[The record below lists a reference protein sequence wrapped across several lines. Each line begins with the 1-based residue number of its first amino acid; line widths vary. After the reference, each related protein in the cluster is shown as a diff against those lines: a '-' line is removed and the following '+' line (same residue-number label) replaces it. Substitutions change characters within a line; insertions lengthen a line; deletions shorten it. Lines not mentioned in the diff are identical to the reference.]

1 MTALFASV
9 LPPLPA
15 CTVVCCG
22 IDLHSEAQQWHDA
35 ALAGASSAERLH
47 AARCRHAMDA
57 TRHLAGRALVRAMLV
72 RELGLQTGA
81 TEFCVNQWGKP
92 LLPDSGIEFS
102 IAHAG
107 DIVVAAFCRR
117 CPVGVD
123 IEQADADADVAAMA
137 SIFHPAE
144 RAALLALPEPQ
155 ARLALQRCWTRKEA
169 VIKALGEGFSRPLD
183 SFIVSVGEQEHDWL
197 LQAPDS
203 AESGRRFDWSVA
215 GLPQRPGYHGSVV
228 AMGPGLPVL
237 YYPPLIL

>member
-1 MTALFASV
+1 MTALFASM
-9 LPPLPA
+9 LPSLPA
-15 CTVVCCG
+15 AAVVCCG
-22 IDLHSEAQQWHDA
+22 IDLHSQPQQWHDA
-35 ALAGASSAERLH
+35 ALASASASERLH
-47 AARCRHAMDA
+47 AARFRHAMDA

-72 RELGLQTGA
+72 RELGAQLGA

-117 CPVGVD
+117 CPVGID
-123 IEQADADADVAAMA
+123 IEQADADTDVATMA

-144 RAALLALPEPQ
+144 RAALLAMPAPQ

-183 SFIVSVGEQEHDWL
+183 SFIVSVGVEEHNWL

-203 AESGRRFDWSVA
+203 AVQEWSVA
-215 GLPQRPGYHGSVV
+215 GLPQRPGYYASVA
-228 AMGPGLPVL
+228 AMGPGLSVL

>member
-1 MTALFASV
+1 MTALFASM

-15 CTVVCCG
+15 ATVVCCG
-22 IDLHSEAQQWHDA
+22 IDLHSQPRQWHDA
-35 ALAGASSAERLH
+35 ALVNTSAAERLH
-47 AARCRHAMDA
+47 AARFRHAMDA

-72 RELGLQTGA
+72 RELGPQLGA
-81 TEFCVNQWGKP
+81 AEFCVNQWGKP

-107 DIVVAAFCRR
+107 DIVLAAFCRH
-117 CPVGVD
+117 CPVGID
-123 IEQADADADVAAMA
+123 IDQADADTDIAVMA
-137 SIFHPAE
+137 HIFHPAE
-144 RAALLALPEPQ
+144 RDVLLQLLSLPEPQ

-183 SFIVSVGEQEHDWL
+183 SFIVSVDVEEHDWL
-197 LQAPDS
+197 LRAPDN
-203 AESGRRFDWSVA
+203 ADSGWSVA
-215 GLPQRPGYHGSVV
+215 GLAQRPGYHASVA